1 MKAGIFWVLIFLTVI
16 GLSKS
21 QEEPQNSEEI
31 VSNEEA
37 SDAALLRNFFT
48 VNLSSRNGNRRKGQN
63 NNPRNFVESKRGTQ
77 QKRLGQLFQAL
88 SDPIGCK
95 FFFFSKKIVD
105 DRTYNFWFCRT
116 VPRTVK
122 KRPNRDRDHDRT
134 NRKCFT

>member
-1 MKAGIFWVLIFLTVI
+1 MKVGIFWVLILLTVI

-37 SDAALLRNFFT
+37 NDAALLRNFFT
-48 VNLSSRNGNRRKGQN
+48 VNLSSRNNNRRKG
-63 NNPRNFVESKRGTQ
+63 NPRNFVESKRGTQ

-95 FFFFSKKIVD
+95 FFFFKK
-105 DRTYNFWFCRT
+105 
-116 VPRTVK
+116 K
-122 KRPNRDRDHDRT
+122 
-134 NRKCFT
+134 

>member
-95 FFFFSKKIVD
+95 FFFKK
-105 DRTYNFWFCRT
+105 NSG
-116 VPRTVK
+116 
-122 KRPNRDRDHDRT
+122 RPNLQFLVLPNRT
-134 NRKCFT
+134 PNREKMTEP

>member
-1 MKAGIFWVLIFLTVI
+1 MKESWIFWVLIFLVI

-21 QEEPQNSEEI
+21 QEEPKNSEEI

-48 VNLSSRNGNRRKGQN
+48 VNLSSRNSNRRKG

-95 FFFFSKKIVD
+95 FPTFLLKITSIHTVRKPRFMSK
-105 DRTYNFWFCRT
+105 
-116 VPRTVK
+116 
-122 KRPNRDRDHDRT
+122 
-134 NRKCFT
+134 

>member
-1 MKAGIFWVLIFLTVI
+1 MNFIMLKFSLF
-16 GLSKS
+16 
-21 QEEPQNSEEI
+21 QNGNKI

-48 VNLSSRNGNRRKGQN
+48 VNLSSRNSNRRKG

-95 FFFFSKKIVD
+95 FHTFCIQLKII
-105 DRTYNFWFCRT
+105 TL
-116 VPRTVK
+116 
-122 KRPNRDRDHDRT
+122 
-134 NRKCFT
+134 

>member
-48 VNLSSRNGNRRKGQN
+48 VNLSSRNSNRRKG

-77 QKRLGQLFQAL
+77 QKRLGQLFQAW
-88 SDPIGCK
+88 SDPIGCN
-95 FFFFSKKIVD
+95 FFFQKK
-105 DRTYNFWFCRT
+105 
-116 VPRTVK
+116 
-122 KRPNRDRDHDRT
+122 
-134 NRKCFT
+134 

>member
-95 FFFFSKKIVD
+95 FFGKYFEFFTKK
-105 DRTYNFWFCRT
+105 YLEFCQ
-116 VPRTVK
+116 
-122 KRPNRDRDHDRT
+122 NI
-134 NRKCFT
+134 FT